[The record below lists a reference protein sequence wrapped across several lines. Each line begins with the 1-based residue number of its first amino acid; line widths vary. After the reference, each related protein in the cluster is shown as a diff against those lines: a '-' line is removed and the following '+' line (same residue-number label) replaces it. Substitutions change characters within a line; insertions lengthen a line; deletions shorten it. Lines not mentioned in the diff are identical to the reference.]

1 MEHRTLSDVVTDAL
15 TSCEAVLR
23 YPKPVN
29 ADSVRFW
36 TLALR
41 GQSPEVVS
49 RAFDRWIHSKPDF
62 PAPCEILE
70 LCQGIVKERTRAVL
84 SFEPPD
90 FGRLPRRDR
99 CPGLTRNQALAIT
112 GKAVGNLRQ
121 LAVFE
126 PSVPLNVAEP
136 ATETQMENPQ

>member
-1 MEHRTLSDVVTDAL
+1 MEHRTLTDVVADAL

-23 YPKPVN
+23 FSKPVN

-41 GQSPEVVS
+41 DYAPQVVS
-49 RAFDRWIHSKPDF
+49 QAFDRWIHTKPDF

-70 LCQGIVKERTRAVL
+70 LCQVVAKEGTRAL
-84 SFEPPD
+84 AFEPPD
-90 FGRLPRRDR
+90 FLPLAIKRKKAVSLSRDR
-99 CPGLTRNQALAIT
+99 ALALT
-112 GKAVGNLRQ
+112 GKHVGSLRQ

-126 PSVPLNVAEP
+126 PGVPVNVAEP
-136 ATETQMENPQ
+136 STETQMENP